1 MGSNV
6 KQCKQCGILFQSMGS
21 NICPNCAEEM
31 DRQFHTV
38 KNYLYD
44 NPEANVFDIAR
55 DTGVAEN
62 LILRFLR
69 EGLLTVSVADG
80 SLTCEECGTPI
91 TGGRY
96 CSTCERRL
104 ENVLIGAIKQDP
116 RKQADTHKNA
126 TGARMHVSVKS

>member
-1 MGSNV
+1 MDSNV
-6 KQCKQCGILFQSMGS
+6 KQCKQCGILFQSLGS

-44 NPEANVFDIAR
+44 NPDANVFDIAR
-55 DTGVAEN
+55 DTGVPEN

-69 EGLLTVSVADG
+69 EGLLTINVADG
-80 SLTCEECGTPI
+80 TLECEECGEAI
-91 TGGRY
+91 TSGRY
-96 CSTCERRL
+96 CKKCEKTL
-104 ENVLIGAIKQDP
+104 GNLLLGAIKTEP
-116 RKQADTHKNA
+116 RKQDELRKSS